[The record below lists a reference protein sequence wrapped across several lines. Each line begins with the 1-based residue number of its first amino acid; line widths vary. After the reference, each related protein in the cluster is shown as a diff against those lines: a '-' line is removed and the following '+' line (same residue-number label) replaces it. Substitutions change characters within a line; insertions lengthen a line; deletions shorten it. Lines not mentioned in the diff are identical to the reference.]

1 MEKCVAFTLRLRE
14 LRQQR
19 GLGTDAHQQ
28 LQHHRIRVVPALPA
42 GTVYHYPHRA
52 QSLNNKKIKKHM
64 LAYENNLKRLIE
76 QVNGDRPPQELLS
89 LYQRYNNELRMHL
102 SGILQSIQSYTI
114 S

>member
-1 MEKCVAFTLRLRE
+1 
-14 LRQQR
+14 
-19 GLGTDAHQQ
+19 
-28 LQHHRIRVVPALPA
+28 
-42 GTVYHYPHRA
+42 
-52 QSLNNKKIKKHM
+52 M